1 MREKKK
7 RPQMK
12 ILIAE
17 DDFITSRALEKS
29 LKDWGFDVSLAKN
42 GNDAWALIQKEDI
55 RLAIIDWMM
64 PGIDGLE
71 LCHKIREKSQEK
83 EARYVYIILLT
94 GRDNQTDIIQGL
106 TSGADDYMTKP
117 FDFLELKVRLQKG
130 VRIIQREESRILEA
144 SVDSLTKL
152 WNRKKIFKFFQEE
165 FERGH
170 REKIPTG
177 VIMIDIDQFKKTND
191 TYGHLVGDQVLVE
204 ISRRLR
210 HSMRE
215 YDKIGRYG
223 GDEFLIIVPG
233 CKFEDIKNIAK
244 RLRREVRRRKISTD
258 KGKLSVNI
266 SCGIAS
272 SSSLPR
278 CSGREL
284 LEESDK
290 DLLKAKTKGVNRKN
304 KTPDP

>member
-1 MREKKK
+1 
-7 RPQMK
+7 MK
-12 ILIAE
+12 VLIAE

-170 REKIPTG
+170 REKNPTG
-177 VIMIDIDQFKKTND
+177 VI
-191 TYGHLVGDQVLVE
+191 
-204 ISRRLR
+204 
-210 HSMRE
+210 
-215 YDKIGRYG
+215 
-223 GDEFLIIVPG
+223 
-233 CKFEDIKNIAK
+233 
-244 RLRREVRRRKISTD
+244 
-258 KGKLSVNI
+258 
-266 SCGIAS
+266 
-272 SSSLPR
+272 
-278 CSGREL
+278 
-284 LEESDK
+284 
-290 DLLKAKTKGVNRKN
+290 
-304 KTPDP
+304 